1 MPSYEMPLEEMKE
14 YRGSSPC
21 PKDFDTYWSD
31 ALAELDAVKPEPVLK
46 PAAFQAAGTECFDL
60 YFKGVRGAKIH
71 AKLLMPQHSAGKS
84 PALLQF
90 HGYTGSAGPWSEK
103 LGYSGAGFVVAA
115 LDCRGQGGSSQAYWE
130 PPCRDISCGGF
141 PMNLRT
147 C

>member
-31 ALAELDAVKPEPVLK
+31 ALAELDAVKPEPILK

-84 PALLQF
+84 PALLYRQCRAVERK
-90 HGYTGSAGPWSEK
+90 AGIFR
-103 LGYSGAGFVVAA
+103 SG
-115 LDCRGQGGSSQAYWE
+115 L
-130 PPCRDISCGGF
+130 CGGG
-141 PMNLRT
+141 T
-147 C
+147 